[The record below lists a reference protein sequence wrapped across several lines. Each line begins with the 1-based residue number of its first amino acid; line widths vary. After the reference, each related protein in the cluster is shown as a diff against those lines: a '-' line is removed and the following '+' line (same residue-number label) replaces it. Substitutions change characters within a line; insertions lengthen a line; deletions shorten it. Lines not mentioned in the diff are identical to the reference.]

1 MLQIKGLVCGYK
13 EGFMLK
19 DVNLMVNKGELVGI
33 IGPNGSGKTTLFRT
47 ITKILNPIAGKI
59 ILNGRDIKEMGY
71 KELAMEL
78 AIVSQDIDMMQ
89 GMSVE
94 EYILLGRI
102 PHRKRFQF
110 LETAHDISV
119 ANKAME
125 LTDALEFRS
134 RPINE
139 LSGGERQRVFI
150 SRALA
155 QEPKLLLLDEP
166 TTHLDIGHQVELLEL
181 LRNLNRNACLTIIA
195 ILHDLNLAGCYC
207 DRVVLMDKG
216 RIYKEGGVEEV
227 LTYQNIEEVY
237 KTMVVV
243 EKSPVTGK
251 PYIFVMP
258 KNVPSLLPSPHRGEG
273 GVRG

>member
-1 MLQIKGLVCGYK
+1 MLQIKGLVSGYR

-19 DVNLMVNKGELVGI
+19 DINLMINKGEFVGI
-33 IGPNGSGKTTLFRT
+33 IGPNGSGKTTLFRAV
-47 ITKILNPIAGKI
+47 TKIINLIAGKI

-78 AIVSQDIDMMQ
+78 AVVSQDIDIMQ
-89 GMSVE
+89 GISVE
-94 EYILLGRI
+94 EYVLLGRI

-110 LETAHDISV
+110 FETTYDISI

-125 LTDALEFRS
+125 LTGIFEFKS

-166 TTHLDIGHQVELLEL
+166 TTHLDIGHQIELLGL
-181 LRNLNRNACLTIIA
+181 LKDLNRDAGLTIIT
-195 ILHDLNLAGCYC
+195 ILHDLNLTGCYC

-251 PYIFVMP
+251 PYIFLIP
-258 KNVPSLLPSPHRGEG
+258 KVSAKMSEVAPHSHSE
-273 GVRG
+273 

>member
-13 EGFMLK
+13 EGFMLR
-19 DVNLMVNKGELVGI
+19 DINLMVNKGELVGI
-33 IGPNGSGKTTLFRT
+33 IGPNGSGKTTLFRA
-47 ITKILNPIAGKI
+47 ITKILNPVAGKI
-59 ILNGRDIKEMGY
+59 ILNGRDIKKMGY

-78 AIVSQDIDMMQ
+78 AVVSQDIDMIQ
-89 GMSVE
+89 GVSVE
-94 EYILLGRI
+94 EYVLFGRI

-110 LETAHDISV
+110 FETTHDISI

-125 LTDALEFRS
+125 LTDVFGFR
-134 RPINE
+134 RRIINE

-155 QEPKLLLLDEP
+155 QQPKLLLLDEP

-181 LRNLNRNACLTIIA
+181 LKNLNRNSGLNIIT
-195 ILHDLNLAGCYC
+195 ILHDLNLACSYC

-243 EKSPVTGK
+243 EKSPITGK
-251 PYIFVMP
+251 PYIFVQGCTLN
-258 KNVPSLLPSPHRGEG
+258 KDVQGATLNKDRRGI
-273 GVRG
+273 